1 MKHLKKFN
9 ESFEQQM
16 AREELQDFCETH
28 LAYLL
33 DDGYEIYVKEDRDS
47 LLLALTIPSDMST
60 EEDPDAGE
68 FKWND
73 IKDHFIPFLI
83 HLNNNY
89 EINGKSQFFTNT
101 PHLTYQ
107 LTGDR
112 IGNYTVQE
120 MIDDKPSELDCYLY
134 EIEMSISI

>member
-1 MKHLKKFN
+1 MKHLKRFN

-16 AREELQDFCETH
+16 AREELQEFCETH

-47 LLLALTIPSDMST
+47 LLFALTIPSDMST

-107 LTGDR
+107 Y
-112 IGNYTVQE
+112 YTVQE

>member
-1 MKHLKKFN
+1 MKHLKRFN

-16 AREELQDFCETH
+16 AREELKDFCENH
-28 LAYLL
+28 LVYLL

-47 LLLALTIPSDMST
+47 LLFALTIPSDMST

-107 LTGDR
+107 Y
-112 IGNYTVQE
+112 YTVQE

>member
-1 MKHLKKFN
+1 MKHLKRFN

-47 LLLALTIPSDMST
+47 LLFALTIPSDMST

-107 LTGDR
+107 Y
-112 IGNYTVQE
+112 YTIQE

>member
-1 MKHLKKFN
+1 MKHLKRFN

-33 DDGYEIYVKEDRDS
+33 DEGYEVFVKEDLYS
-47 LLLALTIPSDMST
+47 LLFSFTIPSDMST

-89 EINGKSQFFTNT
+89 EINGKAEFYE
-101 PHLTYQ
+101 PDLLRY
-107 LTGDR
+107 
-112 IGNYTVQE
+112 YTAQE

-134 EIEMSISI
+134 EIEMSIK

>member
-1 MKHLKKFN
+1 MKHLKRFN

-16 AREELQDFCETH
+16 AREELKDFCENH
-28 LAYLL
+28 LVYLL

-47 LLLALTIPSDMST
+47 LLFALTIPSDMST

-89 EINGKSQFFTNT
+89 EINGKAQFFTNT

-107 LTGDR
+107 Y
-112 IGNYTVQE
+112 YTVQE

>member
-47 LLLALTIPSDMST
+47 LLFALTIPSDMNT

-89 EINGKSQFFTNT
+89 EINGKAQFFTNT

-107 LTGDR
+107 Y
-112 IGNYTVQE
+112 YTIQQ

>member
-9 ESFEQQM
+9 ESFEQQL

-33 DDGYEIYVKEDRDS
+33 DEGYEIYVKEDRD
-47 LLLALTIPSDMST
+47 LLLFSLILPSDNFF
-60 EEDPDAGE
+60 DIKNRGE

-89 EINGKSQFFTNT
+89 EIDGEAHFYLANT
-101 PHLTYQ
+101 LQY
-107 LTGDR
+107 
-112 IGNYTVQE
+112 YTVQE
-120 MIDDKPSELDCYLY
+120 MIDDKPSELDVKEFGTLY
-134 EIEMSISI
+134 EIEMSIK

>member
-1 MKHLKKFN
+1 MKHLKRFN

-47 LLLALTIPSDMST
+47 LLFALTIPSDMST

-107 LTGDR
+107 Y
-112 IGNYTVQE
+112 YTVQE

>member
-1 MKHLKKFN
+1 MKHLKRFN
-9 ESFEQQM
+9 ESFEQQLT
-16 AREELQDFCETH
+16 REELKDFCETN

-47 LLLALTIPSDMST
+47 LLFALTIPSDIST

-68 FKWND
+68 FKWDD
-73 IKDHFIPFLI
+73 IKDHFIPFLT

-89 EINGKSQFFTNT
+89 EINGKAQFFTNRPGET
-101 PHLTYQ
+101 WTY
-107 LTGDR
+107 
-112 IGNYTVQE
+112 YTVKE

-134 EIEMSISI
+134 EIEMSIK

>member
-1 MKHLKKFN
+1 MKHLKRFN

-33 DDGYEIYVKEDRDS
+33 DEGYEVFVKEDLDS
-47 LLLALTIPSDMST
+47 LLFSFTIPIGGFDSVP
-60 EEDPDAGE
+60 EDCDE

-73 IKDHFIPFLI
+73 IKDHFIPFLT

-89 EINGKSQFFTNT
+89 EIDEKAQFTTNR
-101 PHLTYQ
+101 
-107 LTGDR
+107 TGNDFYKF
-112 IGNYTVQE
+112 YTIQE
-120 MIDDKPSELDCYLY
+120 MIDDEPSELDCYLY
-134 EIEMSISI
+134 EIEMSIK

>member
-16 AREELQDFCETH
+16 AREELQDFSETH

-47 LLLALTIPSDMST
+47 LLFALTIPSDIST
-60 EEDPDAGE
+60 EEDYDAGE

-83 HLNNNY
+83 RLNNKY
-89 EINGKSQFFTNT
+89 SVGIAQFFTNRNK
-101 PHLTYQ
+101 TYE
-107 LTGDR
+107 DR
-112 IGNYTVQE
+112 KSTRMNSSHIT
-120 MIDDKPSELDCYLY
+120 
-134 EIEMSISI
+134 ISYAVFCLKKKKKIT

>member
-47 LLLALTIPSDMST
+47 LLFALTIPSDMST

-73 IKDHFIPFLI
+73 IKVHFIPFLI
-83 HLNNNY
+83 HLNNSY
-89 EINGKSQFFTNT
+89 EINGKAQFFTNT

-107 LTGDR
+107 Y
-112 IGNYTVQE
+112 YTVQE

-134 EIEMSISI
+134 EIEMSIK

>member
-1 MKHLKKFN
+1 MKHLKRFN

-16 AREELQDFCETH
+16 VREELQDFCETH

-47 LLLALTIPSDMST
+47 LLFALTIPSDMST

-107 LTGDR
+107 Y
-112 IGNYTVQE
+112 YTVQE

>member
-1 MKHLKKFN
+1 MKHLKRFN

-16 AREELQDFCETH
+16 AREELKDFCETH

-47 LLLALTIPSDMST
+47 LLFALTIPSDMST

-107 LTGDR
+107 Y
-112 IGNYTVQE
+112 YTVQE

>member
-1 MKHLKKFN
+1 MKHLKRFN

-47 LLLALTIPSDMST
+47 LLFALTIPSDMST

-89 EINGKSQFFTNT
+89 EINGKAQFFTNT

-107 LTGDR
+107 Y
-112 IGNYTVQE
+112 YTVQE

>member
-9 ESFEQQM
+9 GSFEQQM
-16 AREELQDFCETH
+16 AREELQDFCEIN

-47 LLLALTIPSDMST
+47 LLFALTIPSDMST

-89 EINGKSQFFTNT
+89 EINGKAQFFTNT

-107 LTGDR
+107 Y
-112 IGNYTVQE
+112 YTIQQ

>member
-1 MKHLKKFN
+1 MKHLKRFN

-33 DDGYEIYVKEDRDS
+33 DEGYEVFVKEDLDS
-47 LLLALTIPSDMST
+47 LLFSFTIPIGGFDSVP
-60 EEDPDAGE
+60 EDCDK

-73 IKDHFIPFLI
+73 IKDHFIPFLT

-89 EINGKSQFFTNT
+89 EIDEKAQFTTNR
-101 PHLTYQ
+101 
-107 LTGDR
+107 TGNDFYKF
-112 IGNYTVQE
+112 YTIQE
-120 MIDDKPSELDCYLY
+120 MIDDEPSELDCYLY
-134 EIEMSISI
+134 EIEMSIK

>member
-1 MKHLKKFN
+1 MKHLKRFN

-33 DDGYEIYVKEDRDS
+33 DEGYEIYVKEDRDS
-47 LLLALTIPSDMST
+47 LLFALTIPSDIST
-60 EEDPDAGE
+60 EEDPDACE

-107 LTGDR
+107 Y
-112 IGNYTVQE
+112 YTIQQ

-134 EIEMSISI
+134 EIEMSIK

>member
-1 MKHLKKFN
+1 MKHLRKFN

-16 AREELQDFCETH
+16 VREELQDFCETH

-47 LLLALTIPSDMST
+47 LLFALTIPSDMST

-89 EINGKSQFFTNT
+89 EINGKAQFFTNT

-107 LTGDR
+107 Y
-112 IGNYTVQE
+112 YTVQE

>member
-1 MKHLKKFN
+1 MKHLKRFN

-33 DDGYEIYVKEDRDS
+33 DDGYEIYHRIFILKEDRDS
-47 LLLALTIPSDMST
+47 LLFALTIPSDMST

-73 IKDHFIPFLI
+73 IKDHFIPFLM

-89 EINGKSQFFTNT
+89 EINGKTQFFTNT

-107 LTGDR
+107 Y
-112 IGNYTVQE
+112 YTVQE

>member
-1 MKHLKKFN
+1 MKHLKRFN

-16 AREELQDFCETH
+16 AREELKDFCENH
-28 LAYLL
+28 LVYLL

-47 LLLALTIPSDMST
+47 LLFALTIPSDMST

-107 LTGDR
+107 Y
-112 IGNYTVQE
+112 YTVQE

-134 EIEMSISI
+134 EIEMSIK

>member
-1 MKHLKKFN
+1 MKHLKRFN

-28 LAYLL
+28 LVYLL

-47 LLLALTIPSDMST
+47 LLFALTIPSDMST
-60 EEDPDAGE
+60 ETMATNE
-68 FKWND
+68 KWND

-107 LTGDR
+107 Y
-112 IGNYTVQE
+112 YTVQE

>member
-16 AREELQDFCETH
+16 AREELQDFSETH

-47 LLLALTIPSDMST
+47 LLFALTIPSDIST
-60 EEDPDAGE
+60 EEDYDAGE

-83 HLNNNY
+83 RLNNKY
-89 EINGKSQFFTNT
+89 SVGIAQFFTNRNK
-101 PHLTYQ
+101 TYEY
-107 LTGDR
+107 
-112 IGNYTVQE
+112 YTIQQ